1 MTEFDKLRALLDMRR
16 PAGPDQVDLAEA
28 RALTERLAMSSRPA
42 QSHSAAT
49 QAMMVRT
56 RQRPR
61 WTWTRLLWRVL
72 LVALILDAVYLLT
85 TFRPT

>member
-1 MTEFDKLRALLDMRR
+1 MTEFDKLRALLDLPR

-28 RALTERLAMSSRPA
+28 RALTERLATSRPA

-56 RQRPR
+56 RRRPR

-72 LVALILDAVYLLT
+72 LVALILDAVYLLAT
-85 TFRPT
+85 LRPT

>member
-1 MTEFDKLRALLDMRR
+1 MTEFDKLRALLDMPR
-16 PAGPDQVDLAEA
+16 PAGPDQEDLAEA

-49 QAMMVRT
+49 QTMIVRT
-56 RQRPR
+56 RRRPR

-72 LVALILDAVYLLT
+72 LVALILDAVYLLA

>member
-1 MTEFDKLRALLDMRR
+1 MTEFDKLRALLDMPRH
-16 PAGPDQVDLAEA
+16 AGPDPVDLAEA
-28 RALTERLAMSSRPA
+28 RALTERLAMSSRPT

-49 QAMMVRT
+49 RAMMVRT
-56 RQRPR
+56 RRRPR
-61 WTWTRLLWRVL
+61 WPWTRLLWRVL

>member
-1 MTEFDKLRALLDMRR
+1 MTEFDKLRALLDMPR

-42 QSHSAAT
+42 QSHAAAT
-49 QAMMVRT
+49 QAMVVRT
-56 RQRPR
+56 RRRPR
-61 WTWTRLLWRVL
+61 WTWRRLLWRVL
-72 LVALILDAVYLLT
+72 LVALILDAVYLLA

>member
-1 MTEFDKLRALLDMRR
+1 MTEFDKLRALLDMPR
-16 PAGPDQVDLAEA
+16 PAGPDQDDLAEA
-28 RALTERLAMSSRPA
+28 RALTERLTMSSRPA

-56 RQRPR
+56 RRCPR
-61 WTWTRLLWRVL
+61 WAWTRLLWRVL
-72 LVALILDAVYLLT
+72 LVALILDAVYLLA